1 MFVSL
6 LRKEI
11 SQQLIS
17 AKFAVITVLV
27 LLLAAASS
35 VVMLRDYQLRLENYE
50 LLAPKDDDTVA
61 IKRPV
66 PMSVLIKGLDE
77 RMGRSMTVDV
87 IGTIDVGSS
96 QSSATR
102 LFALFRELD
111 LHFVALVILSLA
123 AVLFSF
129 DMVSGEKRRG
139 TLKMTLANGVSR
151 GTVLLAKW
159 LGALLVVAIPALLA
173 LVIGLL
179 FIAFAVPG
187 GLSAD
192 VLARTA
198 LFGGTLLL
206 YLAAFTCIGLLIS
219 CLTHRPAISLVFAM
233 LTWALLVFVV
243 PNTAALGGRLI
254 AGGEGLERQEVKV
267 RQIWTSR
274 IFEIINNPDERPE
287 GGSFADVYKD
297 MANEEANEY
306 RAFVNVAEQRVGWVR
321 LLSYLSP
328 AGPFSF
334 ASWAAAGTGPE
345 DELEFK
351 RSVLRY
357 HPVAVEDA
365 AALLQMARNFEGAP
379 EEFEAR
385 LFEEQPRELSAALV
399 GEILPAA
406 ALLAGM
412 ALVLF
417 AVAFFVFARF
427 DVR

>member
-1 MFVSL
+1 MFANL
-6 LRKEI
+6 LGKEI
-11 SQQLIS
+11 SQQLVS

-27 LLLAAASS
+27 LLLAVASS
-35 VVMLRDYQLRLENYE
+35 VVMLRDYQLRMDNYE
-50 LLAPKDDDTVA
+50 LLAPKDNDTVA

-77 RMGRSMTVDV
+77 RMGRSMSIDV
-87 IGTIDVGSS
+87 IGTIDVGTS

-139 TLKMTLANGVSR
+139 TLKMALANGVSR
-151 GTVLLAKW
+151 STVLLAKG
-159 LGALLVVAIPALLA
+159 LGALLVVAIPALIA
-173 LVIGLL
+173 LIIGLL

-187 GLSAD
+187 GLTPD

-198 LFGGTLLL
+198 SFGGTLLL
-206 YLAAFTCIGLLIS
+206 YLATFISIGLLIS

-243 PNTAALGGRLI
+243 PNTAALAGRLI
-254 AGGEGLERQEVKV
+254 AGGEGLEQQEVKV
-267 RQIWTSR
+267 RHIWTSR
-274 IFEIINNPDERPE
+274 IFEIINNPEERPE
-287 GGSFADVYKD
+287 DGSLASVYTE

-306 RAFVNVAEQRVGWVR
+306 RAFVNTAEQRVGWVR
-321 LLSYLSP
+321 LLSYFSP

-357 HPVAVEDA
+357 HPVAIEDA

-379 EEFEAR
+379 EEFKAR
-385 LFEEQPRELSAALV
+385 SFEEQPRDLGNALSS
-399 GEILPAA
+399 EILPAD
-406 ALLAGM
+406 ALLVGM
-412 ALVLF
+412 TLILF
-417 AVAFFVFARF
+417 VIAFFAFARF